1 MEIDHEFQPFISG
14 PDGSTAES
22 IAKKTGA
29 RINIPPYTMRKSE
42 LTIAGEKEN
51 VAKAKAQVLK
61 IYAEMVSALS
71 PVSFIQYVC
80 YIP

>member
-1 MEIDHEFQPFISG
+1 MAFERLEIEPEFQPFISG

-29 RINIPPYTMRKSE
+29 RINIPPYSMRKSE
-42 LTIAGEKEN
+42 ISIAGEKEN

-61 IYAEMVSALS
+61 IYTEMVSAFL
-71 PVSFIQYVC
+71 FHLC
-80 YIP
+80 